1 MAADKNINTSI
12 VTEDSKRK
20 ASLCSTLSLA
30 YLGDAVIELLVRE
43 MLVNKGISHP
53 GELVKESKAFIT
65 LEAQSDAVERI
76 LPHLTDDETA
86 IFKRGRNAKTHFVP
100 KHGEVVQYR
109 RATALETVFG
119 YLHASGN
126 ECRKRELFN
135 IAFDLCDK
143 SE

>member
-1 MAADKNINTSI
+1 MTVDKNINTSNI
-12 VTEDSKRK
+12 TEEAKRK
-20 ASLCSTLSLA
+20 ASLCSTLALA

-43 MLVNKGISHP
+43 MLVKKGISHP
-53 GELVKESKAFIT
+53 GELVKQSKAFIT

-76 LPHLTDDETA
+76 MPHLTEEETA

-119 YLHASGN
+119 YLHACGN
-126 ECRKRELFN
+126 EQRKRELFVIAFN
-135 IAFDLCDK
+135 IA
-143 SE
+143 E

>member
-1 MAADKNINTSI
+1 MTVDTNTNTSN
-12 VTEDSKRK
+12 VTEQSMRK
-20 ASLCSTLSLA
+20 ASLCSTLALA

-43 MLVNKGISHP
+43 MLVKNGISHP
-53 GELVKESKAFIT
+53 GELVKQSKAFIT

-76 LPHLTDDETA
+76 LPHLTEEETA

-119 YLHASGN
+119 YLHLSGN
-126 ECRKRELFN
+126 EQRKRELFVIAFN
-135 IAFDLCDK
+135 IA
-143 SE
+143 E